1 MNEEKPKKDSVRLGK
16 TGRPLREERLT
27 TSALEKETRVIASKL
42 MDSIK
47 LGIKDMTMK
56 EKIDLLG
63 KLLPYI
69 IRDEEQ
75 ESQMDVEKLVKKYME
90 IRIKL

>member
-1 MNEEKPKKDSVRLGK
+1 MEKIKKDSVRLNKG
-16 TGRPLREERLT
+16 GRPLREERLT

-75 ESQMDVEKLVKKYME
+75 ESQMDVEKLVKKYMD
-90 IRIKL
+90 IRIKIG